1 MELKKKIS
9 TLSPFITNL
18 YAKTCVPTLPEKPKY
33 LLNIAQNLDLK

>member
-9 TLSPFITNL
+9 TLSPFITNN
-18 YAKTCVPTLPEKPKY
+18 AKTCVPTLPEKPKY